1 MGQTEES
8 FEPAHWLPA
17 LRRYFAVILLGNL
30 LWEVA
35 HLPLYT
41 LWATGTFKEK
51 AFAVAHCTAGD
62 LLIAAASLLGALLLA
77 GDRRWPLAG
86 FARVALVTL
95 GAGIGYTIF
104 SEWLNLVVRESWAY
118 ADAMPIVPIV
128 DVGLTPLLKWN
139 IVPSVAFCLARRRAG
154 RILATAQ

>member
-1 MGQTEES
+1 MERIEES
-8 FEPAHWLPA
+8 REPAHWLPV

-30 LWEVA
+30 AWEVA

-41 LWATGTFKEK
+41 LWATGTFSEK

-77 GDRRWPLAG
+77 GDARWPRAG
-86 FARVALVTL
+86 FTRVAIVAL
-95 GAGIGYTIF
+95 GAGVGYTIF

-118 ADAMPIVPIV
+118 ADTMPIVPIV
-128 DVGLTPLLKWN
+128 GVGLTPLLQWI
-139 IVPSVAFCLARRRAG
+139 IVPSAAFWLGRRRAG
-154 RILATAQ
+154 